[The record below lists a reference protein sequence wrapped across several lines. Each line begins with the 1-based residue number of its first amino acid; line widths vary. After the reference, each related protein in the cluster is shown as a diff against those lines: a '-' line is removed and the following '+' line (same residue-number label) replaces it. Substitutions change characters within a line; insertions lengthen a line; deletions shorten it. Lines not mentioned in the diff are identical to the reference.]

1 MRITKMGLPW
11 IWLAAL
17 ACFVIAGSTG
27 SLYRFGLINGL
38 PAGWGLVNIRHA
50 HSHLMYFGWATPA
63 LMALIVTWLPRLTD
77 RPISRR
83 FQGVMSATIVVALLA
98 YVMFFQYGYQVAEL
112 NGRRI
117 PLSVLMATLNVLAW
131 YAFIFLYFRTTWGA
145 RRTRPLRFWDASLI
159 FLLLASMGAWGVAV
173 VSRLQV
179 DNPFW
184 SQAMTHLFLDLFS
197 EGWFVLAALG
207 LVYAMHPVAPEM
219 VSQEKAAHWGEQLIV
234 IGLPVVFLLA
244 LPVSLVPGGL
254 RIIAALG
261 GLLVTAGVLLSVGAL
276 WPAVPRKLTGW
287 RVPLALLTLK
297 AVVGLGTLLPV
308 TARWGQQNSIRVL
321 YLHLLLLGFI
331 TLGLFVAAREVWGR
345 MAVPGHRW
353 LVLAILAVL
362 LTLLPLTGLWPT
374 AWLGLWALQVAAWV
388 SLWPLLVVAG
398 MLVMLLLREW
408 RAKPV
413 LSE

>member
-1 MRITKMGLPW
+1 MRTTKLGLPW

-63 LMALIVTWLPRLTD
+63 LMALIVTWLPRLTG

-83 FQGVMSATIVVALLA
+83 FQMVMSATIVVALLA
-98 YVMFFQYGYQVAEL
+98 YVMFFQYGYQLAEFD
-112 NGRRI
+112 GRRI

-131 YAFIFLYFRTTWGA
+131 YAFIFLYFRSTWGA
-145 RRTRPLRFWDASLI
+145 QRTRPLRFWDASLI

-207 LVYAMHPVAPEM
+207 LVYAMHPVAPEKA
-219 VSQEKAAHWGEQLIV
+219 SQEKAAHWGEQLIV

-254 RIIAALG
+254 RIIATIG
-261 GLLVTAGVLLSVGAL
+261 GLLVTIGVLLSIAAL
-276 WPAVPRKLTGW
+276 WPTVPRGLTGW

-297 AVVGLGTLLPV
+297 VLVGLGTLLPV
-308 TARWGQQNSIRVL
+308 TARWGQQNSLRIL

-331 TLGLFVAAREVWGR
+331 TLGLFVAAREAWGR

-362 LTLLPLTGLWPT
+362 LSLLPLTGLWPT
-374 AWLGLWALQVAAWV
+374 AWRGLWTLQVAAWV
-388 SLWPLLVVAG
+388 SLWPLLVVTG
-398 MLVMLLLREW
+398 MLVTLLLREW